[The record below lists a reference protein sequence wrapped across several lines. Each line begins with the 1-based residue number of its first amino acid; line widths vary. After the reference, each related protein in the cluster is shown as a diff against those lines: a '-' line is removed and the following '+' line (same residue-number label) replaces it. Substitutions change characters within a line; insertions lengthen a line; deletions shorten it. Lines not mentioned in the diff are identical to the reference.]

1 MTDLNKPVRR
11 RGRLPYRGRRIIV
24 TLEPGDM
31 LGFRLERTRR
41 TEYLTLAGCYERAV
55 LIRVAHERAEKRK
68 AKLAKKGN

>member
-1 MTDLNKPVRR
+1 
-11 RGRLPYRGRRIIV
+11 
-24 TLEPGDM
+24 M

-55 LIRVAHERAEKRK
+55 LIRVASERAEKRK